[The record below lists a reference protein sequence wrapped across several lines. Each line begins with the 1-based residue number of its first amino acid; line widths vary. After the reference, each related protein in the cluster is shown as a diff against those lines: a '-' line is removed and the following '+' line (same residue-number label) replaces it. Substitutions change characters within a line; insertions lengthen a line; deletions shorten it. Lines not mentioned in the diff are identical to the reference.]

1 MQLNELYLKLNL
13 LESQKQSI
21 EKEILETKRIIE
33 KLSPFSKQQKIS
45 LFKSLFI
52 AREDVY
58 PAYWISKDGTKK
70 GYSPATYTFRGKDY
84 IPISDSIIQKHLEG
98 KIRLGTYAVINQTMA
113 KFLIIDLDKASFI
126 EDTRA
131 INKICHEL
139 NITPLIE
146 LSKSG
151 NGIHI
156 WFFFETLVHASSVRK
171 LGDILITKAMDI
183 ANSIDMGSYDRM
195 FPNQDFVAPDAL
207 GNLVALPLQYTSR
220 TENKTVFINIDTMQ
234 PYSDQWN
241 ILKTVSRISST
252 KLSNLLQSN
261 IVSNTSEIDSLMPWE
276 IKQNK
281 PISFPKSTKAII
293 YEALYIEKMELS
305 KTLLNTLQR
314 LASFTNPE
322 FYIRQNL
329 RKSTFNTPRI
339 ISLFEINERYII
351 LPRGLISKIQ
361 HLFQSNNASLII
373 EDKRF
378 SKKID
383 KPKFSIKL
391 RDNQKT
397 AYNKILKNDYAL
409 LIAPPGFG
417 KTAIASAVIAKRRV
431 NTLILVH
438 KITLL
443 EQWAEKLSEYF
454 DIDKKTLGQL
464 GKGKKKLTSN
474 IDIAMLQSLKNRPEL
489 IEDYSQIIVD
499 EAHHIPAVS
508 FEVPLKKFR
517 GKYVV
522 GLSATPKRQDGMHPI
537 MSMQCGDIVH
547 EIKRDKEQ
555 THTLKSIRTKFEAYE
570 NEFTMILGELVED
583 FERNKLIISEIE
595 KLEGRKILIISERIE
610 HLNILYHGL
619 KSKNIK
625 STLLYGGMGT
635 KIQRS
640 ALEEAH
646 HANIILSTSGYI
658 GEGIDFA
665 HLDTI
670 VFTMPISYQ
679 GRIVQYLGR
688 VGRRGQKCLAID
700 FVDENVAM
708 LKSSFTKRLKGYKQM
723 GYKQMS
729 NAKSTLNLFTE
740 ALDKSLQYD

>member
-1 MQLNELYLKLNL
+1 
-13 LESQKQSI
+13 
-21 EKEILETKRIIE
+21 
-33 KLSPFSKQQKIS
+33 
-45 LFKSLFI
+45 
-52 AREDVY
+52 
-58 PAYWISKDGTKK
+58 
-70 GYSPATYTFRGKDY
+70 
-84 IPISDSIIQKHLEG
+84 
-98 KIRLGTYAVINQTMA
+98 
-113 KFLIIDLDKASFI
+113 
-126 EDTRA
+126 
-131 INKICHEL
+131 
-139 NITPLIE
+139 
-146 LSKSG
+146 
-151 NGIHI
+151 
-156 WFFFETLVHASSVRK
+156 
-171 LGDILITKAMDI
+171 
-183 ANSIDMGSYDRM
+183 M

-207 GNLVALPLQYTSR
+207 GNLIALPLQYKSR
-220 TENKTVFINIDTMQ
+220 VENKTVFIDIDTMQ
-234 PYSDQWN
+234 PYQDQWN
-241 ILKTVSRISST
+241 VLKTVSKIPSS
-252 KLSNLLQSN
+252 KLSNILHTN
-261 IVSNTSEIDSLMPWE
+261 IVQNSNNIDSLMPWE
-276 IKQNK
+276 VKRNI
-281 PISFPKSTKAII
+281 PILFPKTTKVVI
-293 YEALYIEKMELS
+293 YEALYIQKIELS

-339 ISLFEINERYII
+339 ISLFDTNERYVI

-361 HLFQSNNASLII
+361 HLFQSNNATLII

-378 SKKID
+378 IQKID
-383 KPKFSIKL
+383 KLKLSIKL
-391 RDNQKT
+391 RDNQKI

-443 EQWAEKLSEYF
+443 EQWAERLSEYF

-555 THTLKSIRTKFEAYE
+555 THILKSVRTKFEAYE
-570 NEFTMILGELVED
+570 DEFTMILGELVED
-583 FERNKLIISEIE
+583 FTRNELIVNEIE
-595 KLEGRKILIISERIE
+595 KLENRKILLISERIE

-635 KIQRS
+635 KVQRK
-640 ALEEAH
+640 ALEDAH
-646 HANIILSTSGYI
+646 GADIILSTSGYI

-679 GRIVQYLGR
+679 GRIIQYLGR

-700 FVDENVAM
+700 FVDENVPM
-708 LKSSFTKRLKGYKQM
+708 LKASFTKRMKGYKQM
-723 GYKQMS
+723 GYKHIS
-729 NAKSTLNLFTE
+729 SVKGTLNLF
-740 ALDKSLQYD
+740 D

>member
-1 MQLNELYLKLNL
+1 MQLNELYSKLNF

-21 EKEILETKRIIE
+21 EQEILETKKIIE
-33 KLSPFSKQQKIS
+33 KLSPFTKQQKIS
-45 LFKSLFI
+45 LFRSLFI

-58 PAYWISKDGTKK
+58 PTYWISKDGAKK
-70 GYSPATYTFRGKDY
+70 GYSPATFTFRGKDY
-84 IPISDSIIQKHLEG
+84 IPISDNIIQKHLEG
-98 KIRLGTYAVINQTMA
+98 KIRLGTYAVVNQTMA
-113 KFLIIDLDKASFI
+113 KFLVIDLDKASFI
-126 EDTRA
+126 EDARA
-131 INKICHEL
+131 INQISNEL

-156 WFFFETLVHASSVRK
+156 WFFFETLVSASSARK
-171 LGDILITKAMDI
+171 LGDILVTKAMDI
-183 ANSIDMGSYDRM
+183 ANSIDMSSYDRM
-195 FPNQDFVAPDAL
+195 FPNQDFVALDAL

-220 TENKTVFINIDTMQ
+220 AENKTVFIDIDTMQ
-234 PYSDQWN
+234 PYPDQWN
-241 ILKTVSRISST
+241 ILKTVSKIST
-252 KLSNLLQSN
+252 VKLSNLLQTN
-261 IVSNTSEIDSLMPWE
+261 IVQNTNEIDSLMPWE
-276 IKQNK
+276 IKRNI
-281 PISFPKSTKAII
+281 PILFPKTTKAVIH
-293 YEALYIEKMELS
+293 EALYIEKMELS

-329 RKSTFNTPRI
+329 RKSTFNTPRVV
-339 ISLFEINERYII
+339 SLFDMNERYVI
-351 LPRGLISKIQ
+351 LPRGLITKVQ
-361 HLFQSNNASLII
+361 HLFQSNNASLSI

-378 SKKID
+378 IKKID
-383 KPKFSIKL
+383 KPKLAIKL

-417 KTAIASAVIAKRRV
+417 KTSIASVVIAKRRV

-443 EQWAEKLSEYF
+443 EQWTERLSEYF

-489 IEDYSQIIVD
+489 IEDYSQIIID

-508 FEVPLKKFR
+508 FEIPLKKFK

-547 EIKRDKEQ
+547 EVKRDKEQ
-555 THTLKSIRTKFEAYE
+555 THILKSVRTKFEAYE
-570 NEFTMILGELVED
+570 DDFNMILGELIED
-583 FERNKLIISEIE
+583 HGRNELIIDEIS
-595 KLEGRKILIISERIE
+595 KLKDRKILVISERIE
-610 HLNILYHGL
+610 HLNILYHDL

-635 KIQRS
+635 KIQRA
-640 ALEEAH
+640 ALIEAQD
-646 HANIILSTSGYI
+646 ADIILSTSGYI

-679 GRIVQYLGR
+679 GRIIQYLGR

-700 FVDENVAM
+700 FVDENVPM
-708 LKSSFTKRLKGYKQM
+708 LKSSFTKRMKGYKQM
-723 GYKQMS
+723 GYEHVRGE
-729 NAKSTLNLFTE
+729 KSSLNLF
-740 ALDKSLQYD
+740 D

>member
-1 MQLNELYLKLNL
+1 MQLDELYTKLNS
-13 LESQKQSI
+13 LESQKVFI
-21 EKEILETKRIIE
+21 EQEIQNTKRIIE

-58 PAYWISKDGTKK
+58 PVYWISKDGVKK
-70 GYSPATYTFRGKDY
+70 GYSPATFTFRGQDY
-84 IPISDSIIQKHLEG
+84 IPINDNIIQKHLEG

-113 KFLIIDLDKASFI
+113 KFLVLDLDKASFI
-126 EDTRA
+126 EDARA
-131 INKICHEL
+131 INKICSEL
-139 NITPLIE
+139 NILPLIE

-156 WFFFETLVHASSVRK
+156 WFFFETLVSASSARK
-171 LGDILITKAMDI
+171 IGDILVTKAMDI
-183 ANSIDMGSYDRM
+183 GNSIDMSSYDRM

-207 GNLVALPLQYTSR
+207 GNLIALPLQYTSR
-220 TENKTVFINIDTMQ
+220 TENKTVFIDIDTMQ
-234 PYSDQWN
+234 VYPDQWSV
-241 ILKTVSRISST
+241 LKTVSKISST
-252 KLSNLLQSN
+252 KLSNLLQTN
-261 IVSNTSEIDSLMPWE
+261 IVKNSNEIDSLMPWE
-276 IKQNK
+276 IKQSK
-281 PISFPKSTKAII
+281 PIPFPKTTKAVLH
-293 YEALYIEKMELS
+293 EALYIEKTELS

-339 ISLFEINERYII
+339 ISLFDINERYVI
-351 LPRGLISKIQ
+351 LPRGLIAKVQ

-378 SKKID
+378 IQKID
-383 KPKFSIKL
+383 KPKLAIKL
-391 RDNQKT
+391 RDNQKN

-443 EQWAEKLSEYF
+443 EQWAERLSEYF
-454 DIDKKTLGQL
+454 EIDKKTLGQL

-537 MSMQCGDIVH
+537 MSMQCGDIVY
-547 EIKRDKEQ
+547 EVKRDKEQ
-555 THTLKSIRTKFEAYE
+555 THILKSIQTKFEAYE
-570 NEFTMILGELVED
+570 DEFSMILSEIVED
-583 FERNKLIISEIE
+583 FARNALIISEIE
-595 KLEGRKILIISERIE
+595 KLEGRKILILSERIE

-635 KIQRS
+635 KIQKA
-640 ALEEAH
+640 ALKEAH
-646 HANIILSTSGYI
+646 EADIILSTSGYI

-679 GRIVQYLGR
+679 GRIIQYLGR
-688 VGRRGQKCLAID
+688 IGRRGQKCLAID
-700 FVDENVAM
+700 FVDENVGM
-708 LKSSFTKRLKGYKQM
+708 LKASFTKRMKGYKQM
-723 GYKQMS
+723 GYKHIS
-729 NAKSTLNLFTE
+729 EERSSLNLF
-740 ALDKSLQYD
+740 Y

>member
-1 MQLNELYLKLNL
+1 MQLNELYSKLNF

-21 EKEILETKRIIE
+21 ENEIQETKKIIE
-33 KLSPFSKQQKIS
+33 KLSPFSKQQKIA
-45 LFKSLFI
+45 LFKSLFV

-58 PAYWISKDGTKK
+58 PTYWISKDGTKK
-70 GYSPATYTFRGKDY
+70 GYSPATFTFRGQDY
-84 IPISDSIIQKHLEG
+84 IPIKDNIIQKHLEG
-98 KIRLGTYAVINQTMA
+98 KIRLGTYAVVNQTMA
-113 KFLIIDLDKASFI
+113 KFLVLDLDKASFI

-131 INKICHEL
+131 INKICNEL
-139 NITPLIE
+139 NIIPLIE

-156 WFFFETLVHASSVRK
+156 WFFFETLVSASSARK
-171 LGDILITKAMDI
+171 LGDILVTKAMDI
-183 ANSIDMGSYDRM
+183 ANSIDMSSYDRM
-195 FPNQDFVAPDAL
+195 FPNQDYVAPDAL
-207 GNLVALPLQYTSR
+207 GNLIALPLQYTSR
-220 TENKTVFINIDTMQ
+220 TENKTVFIDIDTMQ
-234 PYSDQWN
+234 PYPDQWSV
-241 ILKTVSRISST
+241 LKSVSKISSV
-252 KLSNLLQSN
+252 KLSKLLQTNIIQNSN
-261 IVSNTSEIDSLMPWE
+261 EIDLLMPWE
-276 IKQNK
+276 IKRNI
-281 PISFPKSTKAII
+281 PISFPKTTKAVIH
-293 YEALYIEKMELS
+293 EALYIEKMELS

-329 RKSTFNTPRI
+329 RKSTFNTPRV
-339 ISLFEINERYII
+339 ISLFDMNERYVI
-351 LPRGLISKIQ
+351 LPRGLTTKVQ

-378 SKKID
+378 IKKID
-383 KPKFSIKL
+383 KPKLAIKL

-397 AYNKILKNDYAL
+397 AYNKILKNNYAL

-443 EQWAEKLSEYF
+443 EQWAERLSEYF
-454 DIDKKTLGQL
+454 EIDKKTLGQL
-464 GKGKKKLTSN
+464 GKGKKKITSN

-547 EIKRDKEQ
+547 EVKRDKEQ
-555 THTLKSIRTKFEAYE
+555 THILKSIRTKFEAYE

-583 FERNKLIISEIE
+583 FERNELIISEIE
-595 KLEGRKILIISERIE
+595 KLEDRKILVISERIE
-610 HLNILYHGL
+610 HLNILYQGL

-635 KIQRS
+635 KIQRV
-640 ALEEAH
+640 ALKEAH
-646 HANIILSTSGYI
+646 EANIILSTSGYI

-679 GRIVQYLGR
+679 GRIIQYLGR

-700 FVDENVAM
+700 FVDENVPM
-708 LKSSFTKRLKGYKQM
+708 LKSSFSKRMKGYKQM
-723 GYKQMS
+723 GYQHMS
-729 NAKSTLNLFTE
+729 GGKSTLNLFT
-740 ALDKSLQYD
+740 